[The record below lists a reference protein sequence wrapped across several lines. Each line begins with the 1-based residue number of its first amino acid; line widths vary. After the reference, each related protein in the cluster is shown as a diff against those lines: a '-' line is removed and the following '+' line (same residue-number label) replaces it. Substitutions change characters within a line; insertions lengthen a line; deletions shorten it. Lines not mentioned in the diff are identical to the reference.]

1 MQRILVDTTVWVDY
15 FNGKSTEQV
24 KRLVEFMER
33 DETICL
39 SPTILQEILQGIK
52 SDKQY
57 ERIYELLFGYTIL
70 ISDPLKSAIEAAQL
84 YRNLRKKGVTIR
96 KSSDCLI
103 AWYAISHNVML
114 LHNDKDFE
122 VMATH
127 TSLQLI

>member
-1 MQRILVDTTVWVDY
+1 
-15 FNGKSTEQV
+15 
-24 KRLVEFMER
+24 MER